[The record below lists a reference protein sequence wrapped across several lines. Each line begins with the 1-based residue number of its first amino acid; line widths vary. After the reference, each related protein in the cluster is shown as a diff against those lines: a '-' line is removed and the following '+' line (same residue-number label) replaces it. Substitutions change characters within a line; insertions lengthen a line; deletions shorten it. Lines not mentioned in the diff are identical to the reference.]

1 MTQEETDIIYMQR
14 CLQLAANGLGHVRPN
29 PLVGC
34 VIVKDGKIISEGFH
48 QEYGHNHAERN
59 ALLRLDVGGGRSELI
74 EASSTS
80 DLTLY
85 VNLEPC
91 SHYGKTPPC
100 ADLIIEKGIRR
111 VVCCNDDPNPLVAGN
126 GFRKLEEAGIE
137 VVRHVLEE
145 EGREINRRFFTFME
159 QKRPYVIL
167 KWAESADGFL
177 APCLGGHQDI
187 KTSRHQDHGQQLEV
201 SKSRSLEVSKQ
212 YWLSTQPQNRLN
224 HRWRTEEAAIL
235 VGSETFLRDSPSLT
249 PRHYL
254 GPAPQPVVL
263 DRRGRLSALTH
274 SSTTAERWS
283 PSPNLGEELNC
294 TAILTSSPPKLGGVP
309 RRGEGVCLQK
319 ELMILHNQNIPK
331 VLQALYEAKLQSVIV
346 EGGRQILDAFIASG
360 LYDEVRILRS
370 PQTLGNGLKAP
381 DIPPIAPHRLTIID

>member
-1 MTQEETDIIYMQR
+1 M
-14 CLQLAANGLGHVRPN
+14 AANGLGRVRPN

-34 VIVKDGKIISEGFH
+34 VVVKDGRIISEGYH

-59 ALLRLDVGGGRSELI
+59 ALLRMLPTTHYPLS
-74 EASSTS
+74 
-80 DLTLY
+80 TLY

-91 SHYGKTPPC
+91 SHHGKTPPC

-145 EGREINRRFFTFME
+145 EGRELNRRFFTFME

-167 KWAESADGFL
+167 KWAESADGFM
-177 APCLGGHQDI
+177 APATPGP
-187 KTSRHQDHGQQLEV
+187 
-201 SKSRSLEVSKQ
+201 
-212 YWLSTQPQNRLN
+212 YWLSTQEQNRLN

-235 VGSETFLRDSPSLT
+235 VGSETYLQDHPSLT

-254 GPAPQPVVL
+254 GPAPQPIVL
-263 DRRGRLSALTH
+263 DRRGRVAFFSQ
-274 SSTTAERWS
+274 S
-283 PSPNLGEELNC
+283 EL
-294 TAILTSSPPKLGGVP
+294 K
-309 RRGEGVCLQK
+309 EQK
-319 ELMILHNQNIPK
+319 ESSNSPFGSDCNKKSCLVLHCQTIPE
-331 VLQALYEAKLQSVIV
+331 VLQELYERKLQSVIV
-346 EGGRQILDAFIASG
+346 EGGRKILDAFITSG

-370 PQTLGNGLKAP
+370 PQHLGNGLPAP
-381 DIPPIAPHRLTIID
+381 AIPPIAPNRLTIID

>member
-1 MTQEETDIIYMQR
+1 MQR
-14 CLQLAANGLGHVRPN
+14 CLHLAANGLGRVRPN

-34 VIVKDGKIISEGFH
+34 VIVKDGCIVSEGYH

-59 ALLRLDVGGGRSELI
+59 ALLRKGKYQG
-74 EASSTS
+74 A
-80 DLTLY
+80 TLY

-100 ADLIIEKGIRR
+100 ADLIIEKGIKR

-126 GFRKLEEAGIE
+126 GFRKLEDAGIE

-145 EGREINRRFFTFME
+145 EGRELNRRFFTFME

-167 KWAESADGFL
+167 KWAQSEDGFI
-177 APCLGGHQDI
+177 APA
-187 KTSRHQDHGQQLEV
+187 TPS
-201 SKSRSLEVSKQ
+201 S
-212 YWLSTQPQNRLN
+212 YWLSTQIQNRQN

-235 VGSETFLRDSPSLT
+235 VGSETYLQDSPTLT

-263 DRRGRLSALTH
+263 DRRNRLT
-274 SSTTAERWS
+274 
-283 PSPNLGEELNC
+283 
-294 TAILTSSPPKLGGVP
+294 
-309 RRGEGVCLQK
+309 
-319 ELMILHNQNIPK
+319 NIPSLWLHLHTQT
-331 VLQALYEAKLQSVIV
+331 VEETLQALYEAQLQSVIV
-346 EGGRQILDAFIASG
+346 EGGRKVLDAFTESG

-370 PQTLGNGLKAP
+370 PQRLGSGLKAP
-381 DIPPIAPHRLTIID
+381 NIPSIAPNRLTIID

>member
-1 MTQEETDIIYMQR
+1 MDKTIDEHYMRR
-14 CLQLAANGLGHVRPN
+14 CLQLAANGLGRVRPN

-34 VIVKDGKIISEGFH
+34 VVVSEVESGKWKVVCEGYH

-59 ALLRLDVGGGRSELI
+59 ALLRVSGSTPKLGEVSRSDGGVCQG
-74 EASSTS
+74 T
-80 DLTLY
+80 TLY

-91 SHYGKTPPC
+91 SHFGKTPPC

-126 GFRKLEEAGIE
+126 GFRKLEAAGIE

-145 EGREINRRFFTFME
+145 EGRALNRRFFTFME
-159 QKRPYVIL
+159 QKRPYIIL
-167 KWAESADGFL
+167 KWAESEDGFM
-177 APCLGGHQDI
+177 APTGPVCCNTIATH
-187 KTSRHQDHGQQLEV
+187 K
-201 SKSRSLEVSKQ
+201 

-235 VGSETFLRDSPSLT
+235 VGSDTYLQDNPSLT

-263 DRRGRLSALTH
+263 DRRGRLTDVPPHWLHLSAPTV
-274 SSTTAERWS
+274 
-283 PSPNLGEELNC
+283 EE
-294 TAILTSSPPKLGGVP
+294 S
-309 RRGEGVCLQK
+309 
-319 ELMILHNQNIPK
+319 LHE
-331 VLQALYEAKLQSVIV
+331 LYERKMQSVIV
-346 EGGRQILDAFIASG
+346 EGGRKVLDAFIDAE

-370 PQTLGNGLKAP
+370 PQRLGSGLPAPTLPDVAQGRLKNV
-381 DIPPIAPHRLTIID
+381 DCSGRIM

>member
-1 MTQEETDIIYMQR
+1 MTQEEIDKKYMRR
-14 CLQLAANGLGHVRPN
+14 CLQLATNGLGRVRPN

-34 VIVKDGKIISEGFH
+34 VIVKDGKIISEGYH
-48 QEYGHNHAERN
+48 QEYGGWHAERN
-59 ALLRLDVGGGRSELI
+59 AILNSQFSILNS
-74 EASSTS
+74 
-80 DLTLY
+80 TLY

-126 GFRKLEEAGIE
+126 GFRKLEAAGIE

-145 EGREINRRFFTFME
+145 EGRELNRRFFTFME

-167 KWAESADGFL
+167 KWAESADGFM
-177 APCLGGHQDI
+177 APKLSDI
-187 KTSRHQDHGQQLEV
+187 SQSELKEQKECSDRENSDSSFGSDCKT
-201 SKSRSLEVSKQ
+201 KKF
-212 YWLSTQPQNRLN
+212 WLSTQRQNRLN

-235 VGSETFLRDSPSLT
+235 VGSETYLLDHPSLT

-263 DRRGRLSALTH
+263 DRRGRLLSQ
-274 SSTTAERWS
+274 SE
-283 PSPNLGEELNC
+283 
-294 TAILTSSPPKLGGVP
+294 
-309 RRGEGVCLQK
+309 QK
-319 ELMILHNQNIPK
+319 ESSDSSFSSDCKKTKLSDREWLVLRSQTIPQ
-331 VLQALYEAKLQSVIV
+331 VLQELYEHKLQSVIV
-346 EGGRQILDAFIASG
+346 EGGRKVLDAFIASG

-370 PQTLGNGLKAP
+370 PQTLGSGLPAP
-381 DIPPIAPHRLTIID
+381 EIPPIAPNRLTIID

>member
-1 MTQEETDIIYMQR
+1 MTQQETDIMYMRR
-14 CLQLAANGLGHVRPN
+14 CLWLAANGLGRVRPN

-34 VIVKDGKIISEGFH
+34 VVVKDGRIISEGYH

-59 ALLRLDVGGGRSELI
+59 ALLRMLPTTHYPLS
-74 EASSTS
+74 
-80 DLTLY
+80 TLY

-91 SHYGKTPPC
+91 SHHGKTPPC

-145 EGREINRRFFTFME
+145 EGRELNRRFFTFME

-167 KWAESADGFL
+167 KWAESADGFM
-177 APCLGGHQDI
+177 APATPGP
-187 KTSRHQDHGQQLEV
+187 
-201 SKSRSLEVSKQ
+201 
-212 YWLSTQPQNRLN
+212 YWLSTQEQNRLN

-235 VGSETFLRDSPSLT
+235 VGSETYLQDHPSLT

-254 GPAPQPVVL
+254 GPAPQPIVL
-263 DRRGRLSALTH
+263 DRRGRLSPLTH
-274 SSTTAERWS
+274 SSTTAKRRS
-283 PSPNLGEELNC
+283 PSPNLGEELDGFNRV
-294 TAILTSSPPKLGGVP
+294 SNSPPKLGGVP

-319 ELMILHNQNIPK
+319 ELMILHTAT
-331 VLQALYEAKLQSVIV
+331 VEETLQALYERKLQSVIV
-346 EGGRQILDAFIASG
+346 EGGRKILDAFITSG

-370 PQTLGNGLKAP
+370 PQHLGNGLPAP
-381 DIPPIAPHRLTIID
+381 AIPPIAPNRLTIID

>member
-1 MTQEETDIIYMQR
+1 MQR
-14 CLQLAANGLGHVRPN
+14 CLQLAANGLGRVRPN

-34 VIVKDGKIISEGFH
+34 VVVKDGRIISEGYH

-59 ALLRLDVGGGRSELI
+59 ALLRGGDYCG
-74 EASSTS
+74 A
-80 DLTLY
+80 TLY

-100 ADLIIEKGIRR
+100 ADLIIEKGIKR

-126 GFRKLEEAGIE
+126 GFRKLEEADIE

-145 EGREINRRFFTFME
+145 EGRELNRRFFTFME
-159 QKRPYVIL
+159 KKRPYVIL
-167 KWAESADGFL
+167 KWAESADGFM
-177 APCLGGHQDI
+177 AP
-187 KTSRHQDHGQQLEV
+187 
-201 SKSRSLEVSKQ
+201 KSQSELKEQKEFSDSSDCNKK
-212 YWLSTQPQNRLN
+212 YWLSSQRQNRLN

-235 VGSETFLRDSPSLT
+235 VGSETYLLDKPSLT

-263 DRRGRLSALTH
+263 DRRNRLAFLTQ
-274 SSTTAERWS
+274 S
-283 PSPNLGEELNC
+283 EL
-294 TAILTSSPPKLGGVP
+294 K
-309 RRGEGVCLQK
+309 EQK
-319 ELMILHNQNIPK
+319 EKSDSSFRSDCDKKKWL
-331 VLQALYEAKLQSVIV
+331 VLQNQTIPEVLHELYEAKLQSVIV

-370 PQTLGNGLKAP
+370 PQHLGAGLKAP
-381 DIPPIAPHRLTIID
+381 AIPQVSPHRLIIVKP

>member
-1 MTQEETDIIYMQR
+1 MYMRR
-14 CLQLAANGLGHVRPN
+14 CLQLAANGLGRVRPN

-34 VIVKDGKIISEGFH
+34 VVARQMESGEWRVESEGYH

-59 ALLRLDVGGGRSELI
+59 ALLRLDSSLI
-74 EASSTS
+74 THHSS
-80 DLTLY
+80 LY

-126 GFRKLEEAGIE
+126 GFRKLEAAGIE

-145 EGREINRRFFTFME
+145 EGRELNRRFFTYME
-159 QKRPYVIL
+159 KQRPYVIL
-167 KWAESADGFL
+167 KWAESKDGFM
-177 APCLGGHQDI
+177 APSADAP
-187 KTSRHQDHGQQLEV
+187 
-201 SKSRSLEVSKQ
+201 
-212 YWLSTQPQNRLN
+212 YWLSTQAQNRLN

-235 VGSETFLRDSPSLT
+235 VGSETFLQDSPTLT

-274 SSTTAERWS
+274 SSTTAERRS
-283 PSPNLGEELNC
+283 PSPNLGEELNW
-294 TAILTSSPPKLGGVP
+294 TAILTSSPPKIGGVP

-319 ELMILHNQNIPK
+319 ELMILHNQTIPE

-346 EGGRQILDAFIASG
+346 EGGRQILDAFIESG

-370 PQTLGNGLKAP
+370 PQTLGSGLKAP
-381 DIPPIAPHRLTIID
+381 EIPPIAPNRLIIVDP